1 MTSHLATTAIGW
13 IWATIAIIWL
23 IGYATA
29 KSNARTVPLASRVFN
44 LALAFFGY
52 AMLGTHWFA
61 RGWLSLRFAPDSAGL
76 RMAGVAITLAGAL
89 FAIWAR
95 LTIGNNW
102 SGRPSVK
109 AGHTLVVNGPYA
121 LARHPIYTGLL
132 TAVAGTGLCVGQWHA
147 ILGFFLILAAL
158 AAKIGQEE
166 RFMLQTFPDSY
177 PGYRRRVKALIPGVV

>member
-1 MTSHLATTAIGW
+1 MTSQLAMTAIGW
-13 IWATIAIIWL
+13 IWATLGIIWL

-52 AMLGTHWFA
+52 AMLGLHWFA
-61 RGWLSLRFAPDSAGL
+61 RGWLSLRFAPDSASL
-76 RMAGVAITLAGAL
+76 RSAGVALTLAGAL

-95 LTIGNNW
+95 LTIGTNW

-132 TAVAGTGLCVGQWHA
+132 AAAAGTGLCVGEWRA
-147 ILGFFLILAAL
+147 ILGFSLLFAAL

-177 PGYRRRVKALIPGVV
+177 PDYRKRVKALIPGVL